1 MDKSLAATCLY
12 TVTASY
18 RDVSLSMK
26 MCAQRKA
33 GRKQRA
39 PPAVYTLPMVPCGS
53 SPVTRV
59 SCLPL
64 RWEKRS
70 AWGGGCL
77 NSMTFQVFHDL
88 YEPCNSV
95 SISQSGLSKSC
106 ERRSITLQLILLDQ
120 QGQNESL
127 ISSTRKHTAQETQG
141 LSYLHREKNRDY
153 WERVWS
159 TRQ

>member
-1 MDKSLAATCLY
+1 MKCLNSCLVPRRLSLDEN
-12 TVTASY
+12 V
-18 RDVSLSMK
+18 
-26 MCAQRKA
+26 
-33 GRKQRA
+33 RA
-39 PPAVYTLPMVPCGS
+39 KEGAKETTGSAVYTLPMVPCGS

-64 RWEKRS
+64 LWEKRS